1 MRGGSKTRFGV
12 WGMGRSVPGEDGK
25 ATYMWFNHG
34 SNAALS
40 GTRQDGADGMM
51 LIFDG
56 AGPRRWYAARGRQR
70 LGQAVRHQRAG
81 LRASRRQGSG
91 AGSREIRSIVHL
103 APFGFG
109 VGLALRLA
117 SIYNLRMSRFTR
129 RQILAAAPFVAAAAA
144 APARLPIRKA
154 VEFSMLPGKIPVLD
168 RFQMARDAGFEA
180 IECPTMPDA
189 AAAEEALA
197 ASRKTQLPIHSV
209 MNSEHWRS
217 PLSSADP
224 AVVEKSMEGMRTS
237 LRNAKLWG
245 ADTVLLVPA
254 VVNPETSYA
263 QAWERSQ
270 RQIRKLIPLAEEAKV
285 IIGIEEVWN
294 KFLLSPLE
302 FARYVDEFNSPWI
315 RAYFDI
321 GNVAIQAYPQDWIR
335 TLGKRIV
342 KVHVKDFSFK
352 KRLAEFT
359 PLLEG
364 EIDWRAVHAALADI
378 GYQGTATVELSGGD
392 AAYLKEVNSR
402 FEKILTGQV

>member
-1 MRGGSKTRFGV
+1 M
-12 WGMGRSVPGEDGK
+12 
-25 ATYMWFNHG
+25 
-34 SNAALS
+34 
-40 GTRQDGADGMM
+40 Q
-51 LIFDG
+51 
-56 AGPRRWYAARGRQR
+56 
-70 LGQAVRHQRAG
+70 
-81 LRASRRQGSG
+81 
-91 AGSREIRSIVHL
+91 
-103 APFGFG
+103 
-109 VGLALRLA
+109 
-117 SIYNLRMSRFTR
+117 RFTR
-129 RQILAAAPFVAAAAA
+129 RQILAAAPFVAAAVA

-189 AAAEEALA
+189 AAAEEVLA

-270 RQIRKLIPLAEEAKV
+270 RQIRQLIPLAEEAKV

-392 AAYLKEVNSR
+392 AAYLKEVNAR